1 MISYRPFYETLFR
14 KGVTEYYLIYKQGMD
29 SNTIHRMKHGKAITT
44 KTLNTLCEIL
54 DCSVSDILEYV
65 PDAAAAEQHKNDA

>member
-1 MISYRPFYETLFR
+1 MISYRPFYETLLR

-44 KTLNTLCEIL
+44 TTLNTLCEIL
-54 DCSVSDILEYV
+54 DCPVSDVLEYV
-65 PDAAAAEQHKNDA
+65 PPEDI